1 MNITL
6 KLFAALGDFLPPN
19 AHENEVDVEVPDGS
33 TINEVLNSHKVPLES
48 CHLILI
54 NGFYH
59 HREIAGCTKLTNG
72 DTLAVWPP
80 IAGG

>member
-6 KLFAALGDFLPPN
+6 KLYAALGDFLPPG
-19 AHENEVDVEVPDGS
+19 AHENTLKMDVADG
-33 TINEVLNSHKVPLES
+33 TTVAEVLNQHHVPLDS

-54 NGFYH
+54 NGYYH
-59 HREIAGCTKLTNG
+59 HRELAGGKQLTNG
-72 DTLAVWPP
+72 DALAVWPP